1 MTLTL
6 THSSHT
12 QPLHSPLT
20 HAFTPRSLTITTGGA
35 SSSQKPFKPDQEKE
49 SRNIIALSKKS
60 HYDCMGIKRSASDG
74 EIKSA
79 YK

>member
-1 MTLTL
+1 MTQSLTY
-6 THSSHT
+6 SPHT
-12 QPLHSPLT
+12 HSPL
-20 HAFTPRSLTITTGGA
+20 TGGA